1 MTERT
6 LVIGDKRFSS
16 WSLRPWL
23 LLKMA
28 GIPFHEAL
36 IKLRQP
42 STLSECLRY
51 SPTGK
56 VPVLI
61 DGALTIW
68 DTLAIAEYVAETW
81 PEKQLWPADRA
92 ARARSRSVVAE
103 MHSGFADMRREMAMD
118 CISVLPRPELSASA
132 VRDVARVRE
141 IWQGCREAAQ
151 GGPFLFGPFSIADAF
166 YAPVA
171 TRFVTYQIAMPDP
184 VRAYV
189 ETILSLPAM
198 QEWIAAAQREAQG

>member
-118 CISVLPRPELSASA
+118 CISILPKPELSEGAA
-132 VRDVARVRE
+132 RDVARVQQ
-141 IWQGCREAAQ
+141 IWQSCRAEAQ
-151 GGPFLFGPFSIADAF
+151 GGPFLFGAFSIADAF

-171 TRFVTYQIAMPDP
+171 TRFVTYQIPLDGAAK
-184 VRAYV
+184 AYAD
-189 ETILSLPAM
+189 TLFALPAM
-198 QEWIAAAQREAQG
+198 QEWIAAAKQEAA

>member
-1 MTERT
+1 MTKRT
-6 LVIGDKRFSS
+6 LAIGDKRYSS

-28 GIPFHEAL
+28 GIPFQEAC

-42 STLSECLRY
+42 TTLAECLRY

-56 VPVLI
+56 VPVLL

-92 ARARSRSVVAE
+92 VRARARSVVAE

-118 CISVLPRPELSASA
+118 CISVLPRPELSEGAT
-132 VRDVARVRE
+132 RDVARVQE
-141 IWQGCREAAQ
+141 IWQSCREAAQ
-151 GGPFLFGPFSIADAF
+151 GGPFLFGAFTIADAF
-166 YAPVA
+166 FAPVA
-171 TRFVTYQIAMPDP
+171 TRFVTYQIPMTGA
-184 VRAYV
+184 VQAYAD
-189 ETILSLPAM
+189 TILSLPAM
-198 QEWIAAAQREAQG
+198 QEWIAAATQE

>member
-1 MTERT
+1 MADRT
-6 LVIGDKRFSS
+6 LVIGDKRYSS

-28 GIPFHEAL
+28 GIPFQETL

-42 STLSECLRY
+42 STQADCLRY
-51 SPTGK
+51 SPTAK

-81 PEKQLWPADRA
+81 PEKHLWPADRA

-103 MHSGFADMRREMAMD
+103 MHAGFADMRREMAMD
-118 CISVLPRPELSASA
+118 CISVLPKPELSAGA
-132 VRDVARVRE
+132 ARDVARVQE
-141 IWQGCREAAQ
+141 IWQSCRAEAA
-151 GGPFLFGPFSIADAF
+151 GGPFLFGAFTIADAF

-171 TRFVTYQIAMPDP
+171 TRFVTYQIPMTGA
-184 VRAYV
+184 VQAYAD
-189 ETILSLPAM
+189 TILSLPAM
-198 QEWIAAAQREAQG
+198 REWIAAATREI